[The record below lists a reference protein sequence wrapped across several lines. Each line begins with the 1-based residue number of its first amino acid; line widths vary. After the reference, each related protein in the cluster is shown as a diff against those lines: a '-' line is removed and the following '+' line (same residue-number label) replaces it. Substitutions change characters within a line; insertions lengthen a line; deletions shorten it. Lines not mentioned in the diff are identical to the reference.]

1 MGREGRGG
9 EGTKSECKRKAVA
22 RHWPHGTSTAECL
35 VIIILLYM
43 YTNNHCHTIWYE
55 AIRKGTH
62 ITGFN
67 EHTPQGTLR
76 EGKKH

>member
-1 MGREGRGG
+1 M
-9 EGTKSECKRKAVA
+9 T
-22 RHWPHGTSTAECL
+22 RHWYIHSR
-35 VIIILLYM
+35 VFSDIVLYM